1 MIGQHFRMLLALLGL
16 RGSAALVDNPAAAW
30 MAVGISLVVLAAG
43 LYVVLSKKYSDE
55 VQRWAFGAIGMVVGY
70 WLA

>member
-1 MIGQHFRMLLALLGL
+1 
-16 RGSAALVDNPAAAW
+16 
-30 MAVGISLVVLAAG
+30 VGISLVVLAAG
-43 LYVVLSKKYSDE
+43 LYVILSKKYSDE

>member
-1 MIGQHFRMLLALLGL
+1 MIGRNFRILLRLLGL
-16 RGSAALVDNPAAAW
+16 AGGGAAVDNPYAAW
-30 MAVGISLVVLAAG
+30 MVIGISLVVLAAG
-43 LYVVLSKKYSDE
+43 LYVILSKKYSDE

>member
-1 MIGQHFRMLLALLGL
+1 MIGRNFHILMKLLGITAS
-16 RGSAALVDNPAAAW
+16 GAAVDNPYAAW
-30 MAVGISLVVLAAG
+30 MVIGISLVVLAAG
-43 LYVVLSKKYSDE
+43 LYVILSKKYSDE

>member
-1 MIGQHFRMLLALLGL
+1 MIGQHFRMLLKLLGVTAS
-16 RGSAALVDNPAAAW
+16 GAAVDNPFAAW
-30 MAVGISLVVLAAG
+30 MVVGISLVVLAAG
-43 LYVVLSKKYSDE
+43 LYVVLSKKYSDD